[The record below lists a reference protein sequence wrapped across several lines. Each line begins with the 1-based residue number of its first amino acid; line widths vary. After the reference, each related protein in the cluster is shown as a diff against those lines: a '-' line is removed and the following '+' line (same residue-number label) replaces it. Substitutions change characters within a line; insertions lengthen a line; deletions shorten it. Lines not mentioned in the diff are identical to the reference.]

1 MTSPR
6 LEQLTGLRFCAA
18 SGVVLCHYAGVLGWP
33 RALGFITD
41 FFGSF
46 VALFFVLSG
55 FVLTH
60 TYGDRLDGQSAP
72 GTMGSYL
79 VARVAR
85 VIPVYWLC
93 LFGMLGL
100 YMVGGFDLSQGG
112 PQDYEGKT
120 SSFLLNFL
128 ALQAWFPD
136 FSIQQY
142 WNAPG
147 WSISAEI
154 FFYLCFPLLLRWRW
168 LDGSRRSFVILW
180 AAMAVFLAG
189 YFWGCFTHWAD
200 DPGRLRIWVAYAARC
215 PLFGLYCF
223 ILGIHLAR
231 ARQRL
236 TAGARAQLS
245 GRALAGWSTMVLV
258 ASLLVS
264 IQKRIYAGAFYVEI
278 SVVYLVYTPYFYS
291 LILFLLGSSGWM
303 VRFLS
308 RPGMVLLGDASYA
321 FYLLHWLPLSLL
333 LSGPAFLRGSQ
344 VAAQGVILGLIAI
357 SVVLFRGFEDPLR
370 RRIRWYYQKRY
381 LS

>member
-147 WSISAEI
+147 WSISAES
-154 FFYLCFPLLLRWRW
+154 FSTCVFRCCCGGAGLMDPVAL
-168 LDGSRRSFVILW
+168 FVILW

-236 TAGARAQLS
+236 TGARAQLS

-303 VRFLS
+303 VGS
-308 RPGMVLLGDASYA
+308 CPGPVWSCWAM
-321 FYLLHWLPLSLL
+321 
-333 LSGPAFLRGSQ
+333 PATPFTFCTGC
-344 VAAQGVILGLIAI
+344 
-357 SVVLFRGFEDPLR
+357 P
-370 RRIRWYYQKRY
+370 
-381 LS
+381 